1 MVKELV
7 EVEGV
12 VFKRKRYQESSV
24 LLKMLTK
31 EYGIISVIVKGA
43 LKDKSKLGGA
53 TLNFSY
59 GTYVINTNFKG
70 ISNLRTFK
78 NVNQFDDLYLDVFKN
93 AYGAYILDLVSHA
106 FIEYENVGNFYQL
119 IMEALK
125 VINSGKD
132 PQIITQLV
140 QLQMLTAYGVRPN
153 FEECVICHK
162 KQGKFDYSLE
172 LGGII
177 CSDHFKGN
185 SRRMNLPPRV
195 VSLLRTLM
203 LVDIKKIGK
212 INIEESLK
220 KQTQGVIDR
229 IYQNYL
235 DLNLKSKKVL
245 RELEI
250 FSK

>member
-1 MVKELV
+1 MAKELV
-7 EVEGV
+7 EVGGI

-59 GTYVINTNFKG
+59 GTYIINTNFKG

-78 NVNQFDDLYLDVFKN
+78 NVSQFDDLYLDVFKN
-93 AYGAYILDLVSHA
+93 AYGAYILDLISHA
-106 FIEYENVGNFYQL
+106 FVEYENVGNYYQL
-119 IMEALK
+119 IIEALK
-125 VINSGKD
+125 AIDAGKD

-140 QLQMLTAYGVRPN
+140 QLQILQAYGVKPN

-162 KQGKFDYSLE
+162 RQGKFDYSLE

-177 CSDHFKGN
+177 CSDHFLN
-185 SRRMNLPPRV
+185 IQQRMNLPAKV

-203 LVDIKKIGK
+203 LVDINKIGK
-212 INIEESLK
+212 ISIEHGLK
-220 KQTQGVIDR
+220 KQSQGVIDQ

-245 RELEI
+245 RELEN

>member
-7 EVEGV
+7 EVEGI

-31 EYGIISVIVKGA
+31 EHGIISVIVKGA
-43 LKDKSKLGGA
+43 LKNKSKLGGA

-70 ISNLRTFK
+70 LSTLRTFK
-78 NVNQFDDLYLDVFKN
+78 NVNQFDNLYLDVFKN
-93 AYGAYILDLVSHA
+93 AYGAYILDLISHA
-106 FIEYENVGNFYQL
+106 FVEYETTGKFYSL
-119 IMEALK
+119 IREALK
-125 VINSGKD
+125 AINLEKD

-140 QLQMLTAYGVRPN
+140 QLQMLQAYGVKPN

-162 KQGKFDYSLE
+162 RQGKFDYSLE

-177 CSDHFKGN
+177 CSDHFQ
-185 SRRMNLPPRV
+185 SIQRRMNLPAKV

-203 LVDIKKIGK
+203 LVDINKIGK
-212 INIEESLK
+212 ISIENSLK

-235 DLNLKSKKVL
+235 DLNLKSKRVL

-250 FSK
+250 FSE

>member
-7 EVEGV
+7 EVEGI

-59 GTYVINTNFKG
+59 GTYVINTSFKG

-78 NVNQFDDLYLDVFKN
+78 NVKQFDDLYLDVFKN

-106 FIEYENVGNFYQL
+106 FIEYENVGSFYQL

-125 VINSGKD
+125 AINSGKD

-140 QLQMLTAYGVRPN
+140 QLQMLAAYGVRPN

-177 CSDHFKGN
+177 CSDHLKGN
-185 SRRMNLPPRV
+185 SRRMNLPPKV

>member
-1 MVKELV
+1 MVKQLV
-7 EVEGV
+7 EVEGI

-43 LKDKSKLGGA
+43 LKNKSKLGGA

-70 ISNLRTFK
+70 ISNLRAFK
-78 NVNQFDDLYLDVFKN
+78 NTNQFDNLYLDVIKN
-93 AYGAYILDLVSHA
+93 ASAAYLLDLISHA
-106 FIEYENVGNFYQL
+106 FIEYENVGKFYGL
-119 IMEALK
+119 ILEALK
-125 VINSGKD
+125 AIDLGKD

-140 QLQMLTAYGVRPN
+140 QLQLLEAYGVKPN

-162 KQGKFDYSLE
+162 RQGKFDYSLE

-177 CSDHFKGN
+177 CSDHFEKV
-185 SRRMNLPPRV
+185 SQRMNLPAKL

-203 LVDIKKIGK
+203 LVDIKRIGK
-212 INIEESLK
+212 INIDPYLK

-245 RELEI
+245 QELEV
-250 FSK
+250 F